1 MQTPVIAVIPALSF
15 FLALSSAAAQE
26 GIYKWTDAQGTVHF
40 SNTPTGS
47 VAPAD
52 NDLPP
57 ASNFGASPEPA
68 PPAPESI
75 EPSPTTAAE
84 SAADDEPSAAAP
96 TADDEPAMA
105 GSEPAVAEE
114 QGAMP
119 VPEVSADQPALAEP
133 TNPAPDDLGAD
144 ESIDTGETGEGTAE

>member
-1 MQTPVIAVIPALSF
+1 MQTPLIAVIPALSF
-15 FLALSSAAAQE
+15 SLALSSAAAQE

-52 NDLPP
+52 NDLPT

-75 EPSPTTAAE
+75 EPSPATAAD
-84 SAADDEPSAAAP
+84 SAADDEPIAAAP
-96 TADDEPAMA
+96 QAANK
-105 GSEPAVAEE
+105 
-114 QGAMP
+114 
-119 VPEVSADQPALAEP
+119 P
-133 TNPAPDDLGAD
+133 TM
-144 ESIDTGETGEGTAE
+144 